1 VPEGN
6 GIRFGLLAIKNLGAN
21 VTESIVEERFKGGP
35 YKDIADLTSRIS
47 HHDLNRKAMEALI
60 KTGAVDSLGV
70 ERAAALASLDEI
82 SKISASLKRANGS
95 PQIGLFGSETPTV
108 KIKMADVPPAS
119 RTQRLAWEKELLG
132 LYVTDHP
139 LKEHVNVL
147 ASKGYNPI
155 EEIMQEQNEK
165 KLLKTYGVITKIQRF
180 STKKGDTMLFAK
192 IEDLSN
198 TIEVLVFSDTL
209 NKKPAIWVEGNTIAL
224 TGHISKRNG
233 DTKLICQ
240 EAATLSL

>member
-1 VPEGN
+1 
-6 GIRFGLLAIKNLGAN
+6 
-21 VTESIVEERFKGGP
+21 
-35 YKDIADLTSRIS
+35 
-47 HHDLNRKAMEALI
+47 
-60 KTGAVDSLGV
+60 
-70 ERAAALASLDEI
+70 
-82 SKISASLKRANGS
+82 
-95 PQIGLFGSETPTV
+95 
-108 KIKMADVPPAS
+108 MADVPPAS

-192 IEDLSN
+192 IEDEQHEGRPRFAIRNAEERNSKTGQEQDHHDRKN
-198 TIEVLVFSDTL
+198 RPTL
-209 NKKPAIWVEGNTIAL
+209 A
-224 TGHISKRNG
+224 R
-233 DTKLICQ
+233 
-240 EAATLSL
+240 